1 MNNKIKAAVA
11 GAVLASASVANAGIT
26 WDAGHQRLSLVYQ

>member
-11 GAVLASASVANAGIT
+11 GAILASASVANAGYHM
-26 WDAGHQRLSLVYQ
+26 GRG